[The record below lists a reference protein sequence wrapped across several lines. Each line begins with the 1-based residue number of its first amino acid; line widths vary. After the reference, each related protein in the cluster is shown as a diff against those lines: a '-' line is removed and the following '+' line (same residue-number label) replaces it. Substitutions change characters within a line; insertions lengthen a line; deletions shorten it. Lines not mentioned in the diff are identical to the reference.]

1 MKFKI
6 ILLLGSLL
14 TGGISASPNKC
25 CNGVRCAADAGKQT
39 TISPVKT
46 VVMMID
52 EAELMPLH
60 YFLRNF

>member
-1 MKFKI
+1 MKFKFI
-6 ILLLGSLL
+6 ILLGTLL
-14 TGGISASPNKC
+14 TGGISATPNKS
-25 CNGVRCAADAGKQT
+25 CNGKHPPIT
-39 TISPVKT
+39 PVKA

>member
-6 ILLLGSLL
+6 IILLGILL
-14 TGGISASPNKC
+14 TGGISASPNRSC
-25 CNGVRCAADAGKQT
+25 DGKIP
-39 TISPVKT
+39 TISPAKT
-46 VVMMID
+46 VVKMID

>member
-1 MKFKI
+1 MKYKLI
-6 ILLLGSLL
+6 ILLAVLL
-14 TGGISASPNKC
+14 TGGLSASPNRS
-25 CNGVRCAADAGKQT
+25 CNGKHP
-39 TISPVKT
+39 TITPVKT